1 MKSHVPMPVTLSS
14 VVHSVHLSFKLAEQM
29 EHSFSSLHS
38 RKVPARSRVQSE
50 QMMEMGV
57 FLSSC
62 QMGLKPF

>member
-1 MKSHVPMPVTLSS
+1 MKSPRSYASDPVFSS
-14 VVHSVHLSFKLAEQM
+14 SLCPSLSFQLAEQM

-57 FLSSC
+57 A
-62 QMGLKPF
+62 PVRWA